1 MIKNFFKN
9 HPMHQKFVSYLDFI
23 YLLKLP
29 YFFLVWVLICIGMY
43 IGQTTIELYPQWLSG
58 FDFKTLLLFLSLSL
72 MFCSI
77 FITITTSNKKDKNY
91 NNINIDSILIERVS
105 KVFIYLSFFLFLFLN
120 FYNLLLAI
128 ILYTFFKL
136 IYLESV
142 EKKDSLNKI
151 LFDWIFGVL
160 LTLSGF
166 VFIATN
172 NSYLNLDLNSLSL
185 FRIVIYSLCILSI
198 LIIINIQNCLN
209 DDVNQLFKRFI
220 ATILIT
226 LSFGLGIYFIDPL
239 LSICSMVSLPFFI
252 YALFRNLDKDITR
265 AIRYPVFI
273 FNFFISTIY
282 PYLSIAL
289 ILIFYISKYY
299 NWHRLNIHYPTF
311 LVNND

>member
-1 MIKNFFKN
+1 
-9 HPMHQKFVSYLDFI
+9 
-23 YLLKLP
+23 
-29 YFFLVWVLICIGMY
+29 
-43 IGQTTIELYPQWLSG
+43 
-58 FDFKTLLLFLSLSL
+58 
-72 MFCSI
+72 
-77 FITITTSNKKDKNY
+77 
-91 NNINIDSILIERVS
+91 
-105 KVFIYLSFFLFLFLN
+105 
-120 FYNLLLAI
+120 
-128 ILYTFFKL
+128 
-136 IYLESV
+136 
-142 EKKDSLNKI
+142 
-151 LFDWIFGVL
+151 
-160 LTLSGF
+160 LSGF